1 MIKGPVT
8 DNKNEMKTME
18 REGVIE
24 ISGTTVR
31 EVLERIAWP
40 CRDDGRRFTETR
52 RLEAITGC
60 LGPRWK
66 LVHDGALAK
75 IYARDDWDA
84 EKPTVVVSSHVDMVA
99 ERCYARCDGE
109 VWQGSFDNLATNAA
123 VTSVMMREG
132 FPSQAVVAFT
142 GDEEEDSRG
151 ADEVVRVLKGRGVN
165 IRFVVVT
172 DVTAAGWR
180 AEKAFTMEN
189 LFPADGQA
197 VASLLAR
204 CLPGLGDLDV
214 RPKVIVDADCDEAW
228 QYDEHDLKCCSVCL
242 PCHGDM
248 HSEEGV
254 EVRGESAERYAEAL
268 RRIVGAV

>member
-1 MIKGPVT
+1 
-8 DNKNEMKTME
+8 ME
-18 REGVIE
+18 QRNTAEA
-24 ISGTTVR
+24 SGSTVR

-52 RLEAITGC
+52 KLAAIAGC
-60 LGPRWK
+60 LGARWR

-75 IYARDDWDA
+75 IYAREDWDA
-84 EKPTVVVSSHVDMVA
+84 GTPTVVVSSHVDMVA

-109 VWQGSFDNLATNAA
+109 IWKGSFDNLATNAA

-132 FPSQAVVAFT
+132 FPAQTVVAFT

-151 ADEVVRVLKGRGVN
+151 ADEVVRALRGRGVD

-172 DVTAAGWR
+172 DVTEVGWKAG
-180 AEKAFTMEN
+180 KAFTMEN

-204 CLPGLGDLDV
+204 CLPGLGDLDP
-214 RPKVIVDADCDEAW
+214 RPKVVVDAEEDESW
-228 QYDEHDLKCCSVCL
+228 EYDEYKLKCCSVCL

-254 EVRGESAERYAEAL
+254 EVRGESADRYAEAL